1 MMNNEDI
8 NTLASLLEGTKHAV
22 SRLANAAAFLDEE
35 LEDVCW
41 VGFYLCD
48 REGNLYLGPF
58 QGKPACIRIQR
69 ERGVCGTALAEDR
82 TVIVPDVRKFPGYIS
97 CDAAAMSE
105 VVIPMHDGNGNVIA
119 VLDIDSSTVGRFT
132 QDGPAGQEINI
143 LEEIAEL
150 ILEESE

>member
-1 MMNNEDI
+1 MMNHEDI
-8 NTLASLLEGTKHAV
+8 DTLASLLEGTKHAV
-22 SRLANAAAFLDEE
+22 SRLSNAAAFINGCLD
-35 LEDVCW
+35 DVCW

-48 REGNLYLGPF
+48 ESGDLYLGPF
-58 QGKPACIRIQR
+58 QGKPACIQIKRG
-69 ERGVCGTALAEDR
+69 RGVCGTALAENR
-82 TVIVPDVRKFPGYIS
+82 TVIVPDVREFPGYIS

-119 VLDIDSSTVGRFT
+119 VLDIDSSTAGRFT
-132 QDGPAGQEINI
+132 QDGSAGQEINI